1 MTSLSPADLLA
12 DLNEA
17 QRAAVAHPGGP
28 ALVLAGPGSGKTRV
42 IAHRVGFVV
51 RELGVPPWQ
60 VLAVTFTNKA
70 AREMRQRV
78 ASLLGEEAEGAHI
91 DTFHSMCARWLRI
104 DGSRIGLDPDFT
116 IYDDSD
122 QVALVKSVLAELG
135 IDPRRFTPRS
145 LLAIISKA
153 KSEMLGP
160 EAFSERAA
168 SYVEEIAARVY
179 RAYQQALRASSALD
193 FDDLL
198 LEAVRLLRTDDALR
212 AKYARRY
219 AHILVDEFQDTN
231 PAQYALCRLLAEGHR
246 QLFVVGDPD
255 QSIYAWR
262 SADRRNVEYFQRD
275 FPECRIYPLEQNYRS
290 TAPILAAADAVIAK
304 NPGRYPR
311 RLWTERQGGEAVLL
325 YEAYSDEDEAEFVA
339 NEIGRLV
346 LQGRRFGDIAVMYRV
361 NAQSRAIEEALVRH
375 RIPYRIVGGIRFYQ
389 RREVKD
395 VLAYLRLVHNR
406 YDEASLLRI
415 VNVPPRGLGA
425 RTVERLR
432 AWSREQELPLWAA
445 FEAAAHGEAPAG
457 VAGRQAAAVRE
468 FVELLEGLRARRDA
482 PLVELLDAVLEA
494 TGYLRFLREEDEQEA
509 IERAENIEQLRA
521 VMAQYEDVGGAGDL
535 AAFLQDVSLVADV
548 DELEDGVQA
557 VTLITLHAAKGL
569 EFPVVFIVGMEEG
582 LLPHIRAFES
592 PEELEEERRL
602 AYVGITR
609 AKDVLYL
616 TRAQRRS
623 GYGGFT
629 ANPPSRF
636 LRDLPGDVVRPW
648 RAGADRRVSGPALE
662 PRPASA
668 AAGAEPRWRP
678 GDKVIHEKFGLG
690 TVVSTQPHRGDIEVV
705 VAFEGAGVRRL
716 LQSFAPLR
724 RAEA

>member
-1 MTSLSPADLLA
+1 VTSLPAADLLA

-17 QRAAVAHPGGP
+17 QRAAVTHPGGP

-51 RELGVPPWQ
+51 RELGAAPWQ

-78 ASLLGEEAEGAHI
+78 AGLLGEEAEGAHI
-91 DTFHSMCARWLRI
+91 GTFHSMCARWLRI
-104 DGSRIGLDPDFT
+104 DGGRIGLDPDFT
-116 IYDDSD
+116 IYDDAD

-135 IDPRRFTPRS
+135 IDPRRFSPRS
-145 LLAIISKA
+145 LLAVISKA

-160 EAFSERAA
+160 EAFAERAG
-168 SYVEEIAARVY
+168 SYAEEVAARVY

-198 LEAVRLLRTDDALR
+198 LEAVRLLRSDEAIR

-219 AHILVDEFQDTN
+219 AYILVDEFQDTN

-275 FPECRIYPLEQNYRS
+275 FPECHIYPLEQNYRS

-304 NPGRYPR
+304 NPGRFPR

-339 NEIGRLV
+339 NEVGRLV
-346 LQGRRFGDIAVMYRV
+346 LQGRRYGDFAVMYRI

-389 RREVKD
+389 RREIKD
-395 VLAYLRLVHNR
+395 ILAYLRLVHNR
-406 YDEASLLRI
+406 YDEASLLRV
-415 VNVPPRGLGA
+415 VNVPPRGLGV
-425 RTVERLR
+425 RTVDRLR
-432 AWSREQELPLWAA
+432 AWARERGLPVWAA
-445 FEAAAHGEAPAG
+445 FESAARGEAPGG

-468 FVELLEGLRARRDA
+468 FVELIEGLRARREA
-482 PLVELLDAVLEA
+482 PLAELLDAVLEA
-494 TGYLRFLREEDEQEA
+494 TGYLRHLREEDEQEA
-509 IERAENIEQLRA
+509 IERAENIDQLRS
-521 VMAQYEDVGGAGDL
+521 VMAQYEDFGGTGEL

-548 DELEDGVQA
+548 DELEEGVQA

-569 EFPVVFIVGMEEG
+569 EFPVVFMVGMEEG

-609 AKDVLYL
+609 AKDLLYL
-616 TRAQRRS
+616 TRAQRRA

-636 LRDLPGDVVRPW
+636 LRDLPQGVVRPW
-648 RAGADRRVSGPALE
+648 RAGADRRPEAALFQPA
-662 PRPASA
+662 PVPPSA
-668 AAGAEPRWRP
+668 AEPRWRP
-678 GDKVIHEKFGLG
+678 GDKVVHEKFGVG

>member
-1 MTSLSPADLLA
+1 MTSAAPVDLLA
-12 DLNEA
+12 ELNDA

-42 IAHRVGFVV
+42 IAHRVGYLV
-51 RELGVPPWQ
+51 RELGAAPWQ
-60 VLAVTFTNKA
+60 ILAVTFTNKA
-70 AREMRQRV
+70 AREMRQRITD
-78 ASLLGEEAEGAHI
+78 LLGDEGGDAHVG
-91 DTFHSMCARWLRI
+91 TFHSMCARWLRV
-104 DGSRIGLDPDFT
+104 DGARIGVDPNFS
-116 IYDDSD
+116 IYDESD
-122 QVALVKSVLAELG
+122 QVALLKAVLAELA
-135 IDPRRFTPRS
+135 IDPRRFSPRA

-160 EAFSERAA
+160 EAFAERAA
-168 SYVEEIAARVY
+168 NYVEEVAARVY

-198 LEAVRLLRTDDALR
+198 LEAVRLLRSDGGLR
-212 AKYARRY
+212 ARY
-219 AHILVDEFQDTN
+219 AHRYMYLLVDEFQDTN

-290 TAPILAAADAVIAK
+290 TAPILAAADALIAK

-325 YEAYSDEDEAEFVA
+325 YDAYSDEEEAEFVA
-339 NEIGRLV
+339 TEIARLV
-346 LQGRRFGDIAVMYRV
+346 ARGHDYGDIAVMYRV

-395 VLAYLRLVHNR
+395 VLAYLRLIHNR
-406 YDEASLLRI
+406 YDEASLIRV
-415 VNVPPRGLGA
+415 VNVPPRGLGD
-425 RTVERLR
+425 RTIDRLR
-432 AWSREQELPLWAA
+432 SWAREQGRPLWDA
-445 FEAAAHGEAPAG
+445 FETVASGGTIAG
-457 VAGRQAAAVRE
+457 LVGRQASAAQE
-468 FVELLEGLRARRDA
+468 FFQLIESLRARRTA
-482 PLVELLDAVLEA
+482 PLAELLDEVLEA
-494 TGYLRFLREEDEQEA
+494 TDYLRYLRDEDTEQA
-509 IERAENIEQLRA
+509 VERAENLAQLRA
-521 VMAQYEDVGGAGDL
+521 VMEQYEDFGASGDL
-535 AAFLQDVSLVADV
+535 AAFLQDVALVADV
-548 DELEDGVQA
+548 DELDEGVRA

-582 LLPHIRAFES
+582 LLPHVRAFGS

-609 AKDVLYL
+609 AKDLLYL

-623 GYGGFT
+623 GFGGFN

-636 LRDLPGDVVRPW
+636 LRDLPAEVVRPW
-648 RAGADRRVSGPALE
+648 RAGADRHPGPVL
-662 PRPASA
+662 RPNA
-668 AAGAEPRWRP
+668 AVLTPDEPRWQP
-678 GDKVIHEKFGLG
+678 GDKVVHDKFGLG
-690 TVVSTQPHRGDIEVV
+690 TVVSAQPHRGDIEVV

-724 RAEA
+724 RAEP